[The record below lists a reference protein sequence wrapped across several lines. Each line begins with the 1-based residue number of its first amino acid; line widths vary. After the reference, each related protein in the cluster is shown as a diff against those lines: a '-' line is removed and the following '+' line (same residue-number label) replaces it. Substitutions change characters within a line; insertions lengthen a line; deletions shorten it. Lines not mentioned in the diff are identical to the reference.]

1 MVWRNNLIN
10 AKFWVVIY
18 LYLVNRCSLIK
29 FDQLKMLTAENPIL
43 PLIALHIS
51 PTGWVPTIS
60 VLTLAVCVQRRMLE
74 QGLRWVRWVRWIDK
88 RFEHYTVILHSFVN
102 QMCEFVILA
111 HVWDAFGFLR
121 KSGVTDLADSSS
133 KTFVLLVPTCRPHC
147 QVVLGSCACFVLT
160 AWFSLTLLTTWG
172 HHRHEVGDNATPMSC
187 WCLSRCA
194 V

>member
-29 FDQLKMLTAENPIL
+29 FDQLKMLTAENPSL

-74 QGLRWVRWVRWIDK
+74 QSSSMSSMSSMDWQTFWALYCDITLICQSNVWICDSGTRMRCIRFSSEIRCDRFGRLQQQNICLISPYMSTALPGGLRFVCLLRIDSMV
-88 RFEHYTVILHSFVN
+88 F
-102 QMCEFVILA
+102 
-111 HVWDAFGFLR
+111 
-121 KSGVTDLADSSS
+121 ADSSNNMRS
-133 KTFVLLVPTCRPHC
+133 PQARGGRQCHSYELLMP
-147 QVVLGSCACFVLT
+147 
-160 AWFSLTLLTTWG
+160 
-172 HHRHEVGDNATPMSC
+172 
-187 WCLSRCA
+187 
-194 V
+194 

>member
-1 MVWRNNLIN
+1 
-10 AKFWVVIY
+10 
-18 LYLVNRCSLIK
+18 
-29 FDQLKMLTAENPIL
+29 MLTAENPSL

-74 QGLRWVRWVRWIDK
+74 Q
-88 RFEHYTVILHSFVN
+88 
-102 QMCEFVILA
+102 
-111 HVWDAFGFLR
+111 
-121 KSGVTDLADSSS
+121 SSS
-133 KTFVLLVPTCRPHC
+133 MSSMSSMDWQTFWALYCDITLIC
-147 QVVLGSCACFVLT
+147 QSNVWICDSGTRMRCIRFSSEIRCDRFGRLQQQNICLISPYMSTALPGGLGSCACFVLT